1 MNSMTFV
8 SKDPSKKSMTDHS
21 SVQETLYDRMP
32 GHVDY
37 LIQELARDFLEFSV

>member
-1 MNSMTFV
+1 MSSMTTV
-8 SKDPSKKSMTDHS
+8 SKGQSKKSMKDRS